1 MSEFDIAVKV
11 SSAHSRFKV
20 CDQGKEIPERTETR
34 QKGLPKGGYMNKLM
48 KGAGVAALMLGVS
61 SMALQAEMMAPTT
74 VPDAPTFDAQGSPT
88 FVNRSDI
95 YDYRALPAY
104 SEPAW
109 VTEFVTAGK
118 LPPLAER
125 LPKEPLVYKTANMVD
140 GNGVYGDV
148 MRHVIG
154 GRPEGWNFWAGQSYG
169 WGGIDIGLVECLTRT
184 GPLFEVN
191 STDLQPMPNLA
202 KAWEWSEDG
211 MSLTVHLIE
220 GAKWSDGDP
229 FDSEDIAFYWNDIV
243 MDPEVTPLMGASQDT
258 YGKGTTLDIVDAYT
272 FKMTFTSPFPEA
284 ALYAMAYGNFCPGP
298 SHVLKPAHPKYGG
311 KDYQSFH
318 DAFPADMMNFPV
330 MGAHVVVEH
339 RPDDIVVLRRNP
351 FYWKVDEAG
360 QQLPYLDEMQYRL
373 STWADR
379 DVQAVAGTGDFSNLE
394 QAENY
399 VESLKK
405 AADPA
410 SPAKLA
416 FGPRTIGYSLY
427 PNLSGNG
434 WGEPDATQQAV
445 RELNRNL
452 DFRKAITYA
461 LDRQRLGDSLVKGPF
476 TSIYPGG
483 IYSGT
488 SFYDKDSTVYYPFDV
503 ASAKEALAAAG
514 LTDTDGNGFVNVAGG
529 DDLNVT
535 LLTQIDYATD
545 KNLAEGVV
553 AMMADAGVKVSL
565 NALIGKDFDNA
576 RDGGKFDWVVI
587 RNGTELITMVS
598 NTTMLAPVGATT
610 SNHHRA
616 NAAGELDLLPYEQQM
631 VDTVNAFISE
641 RDPAKRVELAKTY
654 QKLYTE
660 NLDGIGLTAYPGAL
674 IINKR
679 FSNIPAGAPIFMYN
693 WAEDNIIRERVYV
706 AADKQIGAEL
716 HPNMLPGKLGDAGP
730 MAAK

>member
-1 MSEFDIAVKV
+1 MQI
-11 SSAHSRFKV
+11 R
-20 CDQGKEIPERTETR
+20 R
-34 QKGLPKGGYMNKLM
+34 
-48 KGAGVAALMLGVS
+48 VALATLMLGVS
-61 SMALQAEMMAPTT
+61 AMAVQADMMAPTT
-74 VPDAPTFDAQGSPT
+74 PPDAPKFDAQGEPV

-109 VTEFVTAGK
+109 VTAFVTAGK
-118 LPPLAER
+118 LPPLADR
-125 LPKEPLVYKTANMVD
+125 LPKEPLVYKTANMTD

-202 KAWEWSEDG
+202 KAWEWSDDG
-211 MSLTVHLIE
+211 MTLTVHLIE
-220 GAKWSDGDP
+220 GAKWSDGDA
-229 FDSEDIAFYWNDIV
+229 FDTEDIAFYWNDVI
-243 MDPEVTPLMGASQDT
+243 MDPEVTPLMGAAQET
-258 YGKGTTLDIVDAYT
+258 YGAGTTLDILDAYT
-272 FKMTFTSPFPEA
+272 FKMNFTTAFPESV
-284 ALYAMAYGNFCPGP
+284 LYAMAYGNFCPGP
-298 SHVLKPAHPKYGG
+298 SHVLKPQHPKYGG
-311 KDYQSFH
+311 ASYQAFH

-330 MGAHVVVEH
+330 MGSHVVVEY

-351 FYWKVDEAG
+351 YYWKVDESG

-373 STWADR
+373 STWGDR

-416 FGPRTIGYSLY
+416 FGPRTIGYTLL

-434 WGEPDATQQAV
+434 WGEPDARAQEV
-445 RELNRNL
+445 RDLNRNL

-461 LDRQRLGDSLVKGPF
+461 IDRQRLGDSLVKGPF

-483 IYSGT
+483 IYAGT

-503 ASAKEALAAAG
+503 ASAKAELAAAG
-514 LTDTDGNGFVNVAGG
+514 LTDADGNGFVDSKAGG
-529 DDLNVT
+529 DLNVT

-553 AMMADAGVKVSL
+553 AMMADAGVKVTL
-565 NALIGKDFDNA
+565 NALAGKDFSNAVDN
-576 RDGGKFDWVVI
+576 GKYDWVVV
-587 RNGTELITMVS
+587 RNGTELITVVS
-598 NTTMLAPVGATT
+598 NTTALAPVGPTT
-610 SNHHRA
+610 DVNHRA
-616 NAAGELDLLPYEQQM
+616 NAAGEMDLLPYEQSM
-631 VDTVNAFISE
+631 VDAVNAFIAT
-641 RDPAKRVELAKTY
+641 RDPAERVALTKTY

-679 FSNIPAGAPIFMYN
+679 FANIPAGAPIFMYN
-693 WAEDNIIRERVYV
+693 WAEDNIIRERVFV
-706 AADKQIGAEL
+706 PADKQIDAEL
-716 HPNMLPGKLGDAGP
+716 HKGELPGPLGGATIK
-730 MAAK
+730 AE

>member
-1 MSEFDIAVKV
+1 MQI
-11 SSAHSRFKV
+11 R
-20 CDQGKEIPERTETR
+20 R
-34 QKGLPKGGYMNKLM
+34 
-48 KGAGVAALMLGVS
+48 VALATLMLGVS
-61 SMALQAEMMAPTT
+61 AMAVQADMMAPTT
-74 VPDAPTFDAQGSPT
+74 PPDAPKFDAQGEPV

-109 VTEFVTAGK
+109 VTAFVTAGK
-118 LPPLAER
+118 LPPLADR
-125 LPKEPLVYKTANMVD
+125 LPKEPLVYKTANMTD

-220 GAKWSDGDP
+220 GAKWSDGDA
-229 FDSEDIAFYWNDIV
+229 FDTEDIAFYWNDVI
-243 MDPEVTPLMGASQDT
+243 MDPEVTPLMGAAQET
-258 YGKGTTLDIVDAYT
+258 YGVGTTLDILDAYT
-272 FKMTFTSPFPEA
+272 FKMNFTTAFPESV
-284 ALYAMAYGNFCPGP
+284 LYAMAYGNFCPGP
-298 SHVLKPAHPKYGG
+298 SHVLKPQHPKYGG
-311 KDYQSFH
+311 ASYQAFH

-330 MGAHVVVEH
+330 MGAHVVVEY

-351 FYWKVDEAG
+351 YYWKVDESG

-373 STWADR
+373 STWGDR

-416 FGPRTIGYSLY
+416 FGPRTIGYTLL

-434 WGEPDATQQAV
+434 WGEPDARAQEV
-445 RELNRNL
+445 RDLNRNL
-452 DFRKAITYA
+452 DFRKAISYA
-461 LDRQRLGDSLVKGPF
+461 MDRQRLGDSLVKGPF

-483 IYSGT
+483 IYAGT

-503 ASAKEALAAAG
+503 ASAKAALAAAG
-514 LTDTDGNGFVNVAGG
+514 LTDADGNGFVDSKAGG
-529 DDLNVT
+529 DLNVT

-553 AMMADAGVKVSL
+553 AMMADAGVKVTL
-565 NALIGKDFDNA
+565 NALTGKDFDNA
-576 RDGGKFDWVVI
+576 RDAGKFDWIVV
-587 RNGTELITMVS
+587 RNGTELITVVS
-598 NTTMLAPVGATT
+598 NTTALAPVGPTT
-610 SNHHRA
+610 DANHRA
-616 NAAGELDLLPYEQQM
+616 NAAGEMDLLPYEQSM
-631 VDTVNAFISE
+631 VDAVNGFIAT
-641 RDPAKRVELAKTY
+641 RDPAERVALTKTY

-679 FSNIPAGAPIFMYN
+679 FANIPAGAPIFMYN
-693 WAEDNIIRERVYV
+693 WAEDNIIRERVFV
-706 AADKQIGAEL
+706 PADKQIDAEL
-716 HPNMLPGKLGDAGP
+716 HKGELPGPLGGASIK
-730 MAAK
+730 AE